1 METALR
7 IGVAGT
13 GRMGA
18 AMAQRLMD
26 VGHQVSVWNRSQ
38 DKTKPLVDKGAML
51 APTPQA
57 LASGAELVITI
68 LTDAAAI
75 DATYR
80 GDNGLLA
87 GDVSG
92 RIFVEMS
99 TVRPETEEA
108 LAREVRVRGAA
119 IVDCP
124 VGGTV
129 GPALDGKLL
138 GFVGGEAA
146 DVAHA
151 KPVLDQLCRRV

>member
-1 METALR
+1 MMPSGGNILK
-7 IGVAGT
+7 IGIAGT

-26 VGHQVSVWNRSQ
+26 VGHEVSVWNRSK
-38 DKTKPLVDKGAML
+38 DKTKPLVDKGATL

-108 LAREVRVRGAA
+108 LARDVRS
-119 IVDCP
+119 
-124 VGGTV
+124 
-129 GPALDGKLL
+129 
-138 GFVGGEAA
+138 
-146 DVAHA
+146 
-151 KPVLDQLCRRV
+151 